1 MVEGEGRKEINV
13 RVGRKGRKEKQRH
26 VGKKDTVRCCGIS
39 LSFEIISKQLITLPS
54 SSTMISLS

>member
-13 RVGRKGRKEKQRH
+13 RVGRKGRKEKQTH
-26 VGKKDTVRCCGIS
+26 MGKRERIRCCGIS
-39 LSFEIISKQLITLPS
+39 SFEIISKQPITLHS